1 MSQALEPAQMA
12 MSYSSA
18 VDPFAQKRP
27 GVEAVIGSSDDERVV
42 AHFDSAALD
51 WKKIYSRRDVWG
63 IIHQDRLSKTMAWIE
78 ALGLPQGARVLD
90 AGCGA
95 GLASLAM
102 AHRGY
107 EVEAV
112 DAAASMVALTQQHAS
127 QGGLDAR
134 ISARVAGIY
143 KLPFVQHSF
152 PLAVSLGV
160 IPWLED
166 PQEAITEL
174 SRVLQPAGYLLFTAD
189 NRRRLA
195 WLLDPFTSPTF
206 RPIKNFVNMVLRR
219 SQTRGWDGICSHQH
233 SIAEI
238 DAFLSHTGM
247 KRVRFISFGF
257 GPFTFAYR
265 KALPEWLGM
274 QVHNIL
280 QRLADAGFPGIR
292 SVGAQ
297 YLILAQKNTALNISK

>member
-12 MSYSSA
+12 MSYSPA
-18 VDPFAQKRP
+18 IDPVAQKRP

-51 WKKIYSRRDVWG
+51 WKKIYSRRNVWG

-78 ALGLPQGARVLD
+78 ALGLTQGARVLD

-107 EVEAV
+107 QVEAV

-160 IPWLED
+160 IPWL
-166 PQEAITEL
+166 
-174 SRVLQPAGYLLFTAD
+174 QPGGYLLFTAD

-195 WLLDPFTSPTF
+195 WLLDPLTSPAL
-206 RPIKNFVNMVLRR
+206 RPIKNFVNMALRR

-238 DAFLSHTGM
+238 DAFLSHAGM

-265 KALPEWLGM
+265 KTLPEWLGM